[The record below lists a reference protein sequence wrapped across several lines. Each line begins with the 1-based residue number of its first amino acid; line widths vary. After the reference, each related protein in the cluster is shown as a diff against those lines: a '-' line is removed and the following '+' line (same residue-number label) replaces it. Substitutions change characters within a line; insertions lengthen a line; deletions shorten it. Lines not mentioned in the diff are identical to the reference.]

1 MRKRVTFATVAT
13 ATLALSAPTAALAA
27 GPSRVDVPT
36 AQPSWVA
43 GATPTGDVAA
53 STPVQVEVYLAER
66 NADQAEA
73 LVQAISD
80 PHSGQYGHY
89 LSPEQYRSRFAATD
103 TDVAKVRD
111 WLSGAGLK
119 VGAVPDNHHYVTATG
134 TAAAAERA
142 FGTSLRTYSH
152 GGATVRAVAG
162 QVSVPSGLSGLVIGV
177 SGLADRSALTTTNH
191 TTGLAKA
198 STKAG
203 AAPRAKAKATS
214 GPQAPPPD
222 GFRAGKPCSDYYGQK
237 TNTSLPPAYGK
248 EWPYAVCGYTPSQI
262 QGAYGL
268 TGAIRSG
275 LTGRGVTV
283 AITDAYAAPTILADA
298 NTYATRHG
306 QAAFGSH
313 QFNQVMPAGGFRFGY
328 DDTVNGDQCGEQGWY
343 GEETLDVE
351 AVHAVA
357 PGANV
362 TYYASASCDDAD
374 LLATLENITDHR
386 SADVVTNSW
395 GSTGETNGAL
405 TQAYHQ
411 TFRQAAAEGIGMN
424 FSSGDDGDDATVTD
438 NGKPAVD
445 LPASDPLVTAVGG
458 TSIGI
463 GRWNDYQYEVGWA
476 TGKSTL
482 TNGAWDP
489 APPGVFWG
497 GGGGGTSS
505 LWNEPWYQRGIV
517 PDRIATRNGGHKRAV
532 PDVAMDGDPNTGF
545 LVGET
550 QTFPDGAYYDEYRIG
565 GTSLSSPL
573 FAGVLALADQ
583 ASGHSHGFA
592 NPAIYSLAGLPVL
605 HDVSDRSVHAEARVD
620 YANSVD
626 ASGGLVTSLRTL
638 QYPQSINVARGYD
651 DMTGVGTPNGFGFLL
666 LLGNLN

>member
-13 ATLALSAPTAALAA
+13 ATLALSAPTVALAA

-53 STPVQVEVYLAER
+53 NASVQVQVYLAER

-80 PHSGQYGHY
+80 PHSSQYGQY
-89 LSPEQYRSRFAATD
+89 LSPQQYRSRFAATD
-103 TDVAKVRD
+103 ADVAKVRD
-111 WLSGAGLK
+111 WLTGAGLK

-142 FGTSLRTYSH
+142 FGASLRTYKHNGS
-152 GGATVRAVAG
+152 TLRAVAG
-162 QVSVPSGLSGLVIGV
+162 KATVPSGLSGLVLGV
-177 SGLADRSALTTTNH
+177 SGLADRSALTATNH

-198 STKAG
+198 SAKASV
-203 AAPRAKAKATS
+203 APRAKAAS
-214 GPQAPPPD
+214 SPQAPPPD
-222 GFRAGKPCSDYYGQK
+222 GFRVGKPCSDYYGQK
-237 TNTSLPPAYGK
+237 TDGSLPPAYGK

-313 QFNQVMPAGGFRFGY
+313 QFKQVLPAGGFRFGY

-362 TYYASASCDDAD
+362 TYYASPSCDNGDFLDTLNKVIDGHLAD
-374 LLATLENITDHR
+374 I
-386 SADVVTNSW
+386 VTNSW
-395 GSTGETNGAL
+395 GGTDESNGSPEL
-405 TQAYHQ
+405 DQAYE
-411 TFRQAAAEGIGMN
+411 QA
-424 FSSGDDGDDATVTD
+424 
-438 NGKPAVD
+438 
-445 LPASDPLVTAVGG
+445 L
-458 TSIGI
+458 
-463 GRWNDYQYEVGWA
+463 YQ
-476 TGKSTL
+476 
-482 TNGAWDP
+482 
-489 APPGVFWG
+489 AP
-497 GGGGGTSS
+497 
-505 LWNEPWYQRGIV
+505 
-517 PDRIATRNGGHKRAV
+517 
-532 PDVAMDGDPNTGF
+532 
-545 LVGET
+545 
-550 QTFPDGAYYDEYRIG
+550 
-565 GTSLSSPL
+565 
-573 FAGVLALADQ
+573 
-583 ASGHSHGFA
+583 
-592 NPAIYSLAGLPVL
+592 
-605 HDVSDRSVHAEARVD
+605 
-620 YANSVD
+620 
-626 ASGGLVTSLRTL
+626 
-638 QYPQSINVARGYD
+638 
-651 DMTGVGTPNGFGFLL
+651 
-666 LLGNLN
+666 